1 MTMPRRYHPAGHCA
15 GRRLRLKDFSH
26 SLLWSWYVPNK
37 ACVAAWLE
45 TCGMEITRHSW
56 WHDHPHQR
64 LHVVARKNKRIQTTV
79 DNPVW

>member
-1 MTMPRRYHPAGHCA
+1 MKG
-15 GRRLRLKDFSH
+15 D
-26 SLLWSWYVPNK
+26 LWSWYVPNK

-64 LHVVARKNKRIQTTV
+64 LHVVARKNKLIKTTV